1 MTTITTAEKKLS
13 ITELLKDPKKHVEAD
28 SCAFFYDWFCAEN
41 GLKNRALV
49 LIDKLKFLVEEG
61 LVDGDEN
68 YVWFKNNCPLSGST
82 YDDMRISRIEGDE
95 FLGGF
100 CFASGHTGEKNK
112 ANLWLLGAEVVEGEA
127 ETETD
132 SNARK
137 LGHALFEFPLWRDM
151 KKELKTNQ
159 GLRGKIKAHYKQ
171 G

>member
-41 GLKNRALV
+41 GLKNRAYS

-127 ETETD
+127 ETD